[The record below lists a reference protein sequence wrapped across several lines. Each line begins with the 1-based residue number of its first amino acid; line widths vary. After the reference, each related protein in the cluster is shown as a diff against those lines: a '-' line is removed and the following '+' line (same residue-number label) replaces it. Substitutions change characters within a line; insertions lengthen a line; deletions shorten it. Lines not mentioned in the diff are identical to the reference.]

1 MNLSTTE
8 PSNNMPAKAV
18 LNGELMPQKAS
29 IRTPH
34 TAVGLYKKLAIN
46 VEHTNEWQQATSKQQ
61 KIARARKVIITELEA
76 LRALHSFSKAVALF
90 KNMVMS
96 ASVSAPCQS
105 AISVITSKNIAPSA
119 NTLKNWIDAYN
130 AVGLSGLLPLHKGS
144 QRKNYG
150 WEHIALTRYHRP
162 QKPSIKKVA
171 RELREDHGFDTATN
185 HNVWYFLSNLPADL
199 GDKSRWR
206 VGTKLYRDGQR
217 SYQLRDTECLA
228 VGQVFQ
234 GDGHRCDVYLQHP
247 ATGKIKR
254 FELTV
259 FQDWKSRYIVGWY
272 LDSDE
277 SAITTMATLSHGMGS
292 FNHVPQFVY
301 IDNGSGFKSRLMNDA
316 IAGFYQT
323 FSIEAIFAIPGN
335 ARGKGNVER
344 FFGVMEQ
351 DFNKDFDTYCG
362 KDMSED
368 ISRHFSGDKMH
379 ILKKKGIHVPTIEE
393 WETAFAH
400 WLTKYHNRPHPEY
413 KDETPAS
420 MWATLDNNPVHDMNL
435 LVRPREQVKVT
446 RGSFKLH
453 QRQYNGTN
461 VHQFNNSFCIAEY
474 DLHDDSSVR
483 LFDLDGRYLLTA
495 YLATKKPALNA
506 SRMIDR
512 ARLSAKGKEKRL
524 QNKLDTCRQENA
536 EVMPAHEQ
544 QLDELTALELATEP
558 EILTEQDEPTFDLN
572 ELYNSAEEL
581 DDSPLEDDFDK
592 FDVELID

>member
-1 MNLSTTE
+1 MNITTVAQPDNSLTKVE
-8 PSNNMPAKAV
+8 F
-18 LNGELMPQKAS
+18 NGELMPKKAS

-34 TAVGLYKKLAIN
+34 TAVGLYKKLTITT
-46 VEHTNEWQQATSKQQ
+46 EHVNEWQQATQKQQ
-61 KIARARKVIITELEA
+61 KVARSRKVIITEFEA
-76 LRALHSFSKAVALF
+76 LHALYSFSKAVSLF
-90 KNMVMS
+90 KDMVMN
-96 ASVSAPCQS
+96 ASVTSACLNALR
-105 AISVITSKNIAPSA
+105 AINPKVKAPSG

-144 QRKNYG
+144 QRKSYG

-171 RELREDHGFDTATN
+171 RELREEHGFANATDA
-185 HNVWYFLSNLPADL
+185 NVWYFLSNLPADL

-217 SYQLRDTECLA
+217 TYQLRDTECLA

-247 ATGKIKR
+247 KTGKIKR

-277 SAITTMATLSHGMGS
+277 SAITTMATLSHGMGT

-301 IDNGSGFKSRLMNDA
+301 IDNGSGFKSKLMNDA
-316 IAGFYQT
+316 VAGFYQT
-323 FSIEAIFAIPGN
+323 FSIEGIFAIPGN
-335 ARGKGNVER
+335 AKGKGNVER
-344 FFGVMEQ
+344 FFRTMEE

-393 WETAFAH
+393 WEAAFAH

-413 KDETPAS
+413 KGETPAS
-420 MWATLDNNPVHDMNL
+420 MWATLDNNPVHDMDL

-495 YLATKKPALNA
+495 YLATKKPALDA
-506 SRMIDR
+506 SRMVDR

-524 QNKLDTCRQENA
+524 LNKLDTSRQENA

-544 QLDELTALELATEP
+544 QLDELSTLELATEP
-558 EILTEQDEPTFDLN
+558 ETLTEQGEPTFDLN
-572 ELYNSAEEL
+572 ELYNDTLEL
-581 DDSPLEDDFDK
+581 EASSPEDDFDK